1 MRPLMESRSL
11 PPAVLIRLNEMNS
24 TPNLRDIAL
33 EIFQRTLAA
42 IDVESV
48 VRASVRLDADRLL
61 IGANEVDLSLFKRV
75 VVIAVGKASVP
86 MARAVEDSLGPPLAD
101 GLVVTNAMIG
111 RPPRLLP
118 VMVGGHPLPN
128 AGSLDAASAA
138 LKMLRANDSEETL
151 VLFLVSGGGS
161 ALFELPIDAAIT
173 LDDLQAINRALVGCG
188 AVISEMNVVRRFLS
202 AVKGGRLAAA
212 APRSRQISLYVSDV
226 NSDDLSTVSSG
237 PTLPSA
243 ATRADF
249 AHVIERYDLLDKFP
263 AHVSALIASCIF
275 PDLPRA
281 NAEDNQRRSHHLLL
295 DNRRALAEAKRIAES
310 DFGCVVEI
318 ADDLVEG
325 DVETMMLTHVERVAA
340 LRHKHR
346 GKTVCLLS
354 GGEAV
359 CPVRGD
365 GQGGRNQEFALR
377 AAIHLRQR
385 GLSDIVVLSAG
396 TDGIDGN
403 SPAAGAMAD
412 SDTLRRAEEKDV
424 SAELSLQNSDSFN
437 FFNALGDAV
446 ITGPTGNNVR
456 DVRILLAR

>member
-1 MRPLMESRSL
+1 MPDATSL
-11 PPAVLIRLNEMNS
+11 ILFMTATLMNS
-24 TPNLRDIAL
+24 TSNLRDIAL
-33 EIFQRTLAA
+33 EIFKRTLAA

-48 VRASVRLDADRLL
+48 VRASVRSDDDRLL
-61 IGANEVDLSLFKRV
+61 IGADEVDLSRFKRV

-111 RPPRLLP
+111 RLPRLLP
-118 VMVGGHPLPN
+118 VIVGGHPLPN
-128 AGSLDAASAA
+128 AGSLEAASRA

-151 VLFLVSGGGS
+151 VLFLISGGGS

-173 LDDLQAINRALVGCG
+173 LDDLQAVNRALVGCG

-212 APRSRQISLYVSDV
+212 AQRSRQISLYVSDV

-237 PTLPSA
+237 LTLPSS

-249 AHVIERYDLLDKFP
+249 AHIIERYGLLNKFP
-263 AHVSALIASCIF
+263 SRVSALMRSCIF
-275 PDLPRA
+275 PDLPRV
-281 NAEDNQRRSHHLLL
+281 NAEDNQRRSHYLLL
-295 DNRRALAEAKRIAES
+295 DNRRALVEAKRIAES

-318 ADDLVEG
+318 AEDLVEG

-340 LRHKHR
+340 LRHAHR

-359 CPVRGD
+359 CPVRGA

-403 SPAAGAMAD
+403 SPAAGAMVD

-437 FFNALGDAV
+437 FFNALGDTI

>member
-1 MRPLMESRSL
+1 
-11 PPAVLIRLNEMNS
+11 MNS

-33 EIFQRTLAA
+33 EIFHRALTA
-42 IDVESV
+42 IDVEAV

-61 IGANEVDLSLFKRV
+61 IGAIEVDLSPLKRI

-86 MARAVEDSLGPPLAD
+86 MARAVEDSLDARIVD

-138 LKMLRANDSEETL
+138 LKILRANDSEETL

-237 PTLPSA
+237 LTLPSA

-249 AHVIERYDLLDKFP
+249 DRVVERYDLLDKFP
-263 AHVSALIASCIF
+263 AHVSAIIAGAGA

-281 NAEDNQRRSHHLLL
+281 GAEDGRRRSHHLLL
-295 DNRRALAEAKRIAES
+295 DNRKALVEAKRIAES
-310 DFGCVVEI
+310 DFGCAVEI
-318 ADDLVEG
+318 DEDLVEG

-340 LRHKHR
+340 LRHTHR

-359 CPVRGD
+359 CPVRGA

-403 SPAAGAMAD
+403 SPAAGAMVD

-437 FFNALGDAV
+437 FFNALGDAI

>member
-1 MRPLMESRSL
+1 LHKSIFF
-11 PPAVLIRLNEMNS
+11 LILLRKMDS
-24 TPNLRDIAL
+24 TTNLRDIAL

-42 IDVESV
+42 IEVEVV
-48 VRASVRLDADRLL
+48 VRAYVRLDADRLL
-61 IGANEVDLSLFKRV
+61 IGANEVDLSRFKRV

-86 MARAVEDSLGPPLAD
+86 MARAVEDSLDARITD

-138 LKMLRANDSEETL
+138 LKILRANDSEETL

-202 AVKGGRLAAA
+202 AVKGGRLAA
-212 APRSRQISLYVSDV
+212 VSDV

-237 PTLPSA
+237 LTLPGA

-249 AHVIERYDLLDKFP
+249 DRVVERYDLLDKFP
-263 AHVSALIASCIF
+263 AHVSALIAGGGL
-275 PDLPRA
+275 PDLPRS
-281 NAEDNQRRSHHLLL
+281 NAEDGRRRSHHLLL
-295 DNRRALAEAKRIAES
+295 DNRKALVEAKRIAES
-310 DFGCVVEI
+310 DFGCVAEI
-318 ADDLVEG
+318 AEDLVEG

-359 CPVRGD
+359 CPVRGA

-385 GLSDIVVLSAG
+385 GLSDIVMLSAG

-403 SPAAGAMAD
+403 SPAAGAMVD

>member
-1 MRPLMESRSL
+1 
-11 PPAVLIRLNEMNS
+11 MNS

-33 EIFQRTLAA
+33 EIFHRALAA

-48 VRASVRLDADRLL
+48 ARASLRPDADQLL
-61 IGANEVDLSLFKRV
+61 IIDEPVDLSRFKRV
-75 VVIAVGKASVP
+75 VVIGVGKASVP
-86 MARAVEDSLGPPLAD
+86 MARAVEDLLGPPLAG
-101 GLVVTNAMIG
+101 GLVVTNAVVG
-111 RPPRLLP
+111 ESPRTLP
-118 VMVGGHPLPN
+118 VIVGGHPLPN
-128 AGSLDAASAA
+128 AGSLDAASKA
-138 LKMLRANDSEETL
+138 LKILGANDSEDTL
-151 VLFLVSGGGS
+151 VLFLISGGGS

-173 LDDLQAINRALVGCG
+173 LDDLQAVNRALVGCG

-237 PTLPSA
+237 LTLPGV

-249 AHVIERYDLLDKFP
+249 DRVVERYDLLEKFP
-263 AHVSALIASCIF
+263 AHVSALIAGGGL

-281 NAEDNQRRSHHLLL
+281 NAEDARRRSHHLLL
-295 DNRRALAEAKRIAES
+295 DNRKALLEAKRIAES
-310 DFGCVVEI
+310 DFGCMVEI
-318 ADDLVEG
+318 AEDLVEG

-340 LRHKHR
+340 LRHTHR

-359 CPVRGD
+359 CPVRGA
-365 GQGGRNQEFALR
+365 GQGGRNQEFTLR
-377 AAIHLRQR
+377 AAIHLNQR

-403 SPAAGAMAD
+403 SPAAGSTAD
-412 SDTLRRAEEKDV
+412 SDTLRRAEEKGV
-424 SAELSLQNSDSFN
+424 SAERSLQNSDSFN
-437 FFNALGDAV
+437 FFNALGDTI

>member
-1 MRPLMESRSL
+1 
-11 PPAVLIRLNEMNS
+11 MNS

-48 VRASVRLDADRLL
+48 VRASVRLDDDRLL
-61 IGANEVDLSLFKRV
+61 VGAHEVDLSRFKRV

-86 MARAVEDSLGPPLAD
+86 MARAVEDSLDARIAD

-111 RPPRLLP
+111 LPPRLLP

-138 LKMLRANDSEETL
+138 LKILRANDSEETL

-173 LDDLQAINRALVGCG
+173 LDDLQSINRALVGCG

-226 NSDDLSTVSSG
+226 NSDDLSTISSG
-237 PTLPSA
+237 PTLPSS

-263 AHVSALIASCIF
+263 DRVTALITSRIL

-281 NAEDNQRRSHHLLL
+281 NAEEGRRRSHHLLL
-295 DNRRALAEAKRIAES
+295 DNRKALVEAKRIAES
-310 DFGCVVEI
+310 DFGCVAEI
-318 ADDLVEG
+318 AEDLVEG
-325 DVETMMLTHVERVAA
+325 DVETMMLAHVERVAA

-412 SDTLRRAEEKDV
+412 SDTLRRAEEKNV
-424 SAELSLQNSDSFN
+424 SVELSLQNSDSFN

>member
-1 MRPLMESRSL
+1 
-11 PPAVLIRLNEMNS
+11 MNS

-33 EIFQRTLAA
+33 EIFHRALAA

-48 VRASVRLDADRLL
+48 ARASLRPDADQLL
-61 IGANEVDLSLFKRV
+61 IIDDPVDLSRFKRV

-86 MARAVEDSLGPPLAD
+86 MARAVEDSLGGRIAG
-101 GLVVTNAMIG
+101 GLVVTNAVVG
-111 RPPRLLP
+111 ESPRLLP
-118 VMVGGHPLPN
+118 MIVGGHPLPN
-128 AGSLDAASAA
+128 AGSLDAASKA
-138 LKMLRANDSEETL
+138 LKILDANDSEDTL
-151 VLFLVSGGGS
+151 VLFLISGGGS

-173 LDDLQAINRALVGCG
+173 LDDLQAVNRALVGCG

-237 PTLPSA
+237 LTLPGV

-249 AHVIERYDLLDKFP
+249 NRVVERYDLLEKFP
-263 AHVSALIASCIF
+263 AHVSALIAGGGL

-281 NAEDNQRRSHHLLL
+281 NAEDARRRSHHLLL
-295 DNRRALAEAKRIAES
+295 DNRKALLEAKRIAES

-318 ADDLVEG
+318 AEDLVEG

-340 LRHKHR
+340 LRHTHR

-359 CPVRGD
+359 CPVRGA
-365 GQGGRNQEFALR
+365 GQGGRNQEFTLR
-377 AAIHLRQR
+377 AAIHLNQR

-403 SPAAGAMAD
+403 SPAAGSTAD
-412 SDTLRRAEEKDV
+412 SDTLRRAEEKGV
-424 SAELSLQNSDSFN
+424 SAERSLQNSDSFN
-437 FFNALGDAV
+437 FFNALGDTI

>member
-1 MRPLMESRSL
+1 
-11 PPAVLIRLNEMNS
+11 MNS
-24 TPNLRDIAL
+24 TTNLRDIAL
-33 EIFQRTLAA
+33 EIFHRALAA
-42 IDVESV
+42 IDVEAV
-48 VRASVRLDADRLL
+48 VRASVRPDADRLL
-61 IGANEVDLSLFKRV
+61 IGADEIDLSRFKRV

-86 MARAVEDSLGPPLAD
+86 MARAVEDSLDDRIAD
-101 GLVVTNAMIG
+101 GVVVTNAMIG

-118 VMVGGHPLPN
+118 VVVGGHPLPN

-138 LKMLRANDSEETL
+138 LKILRANDSEETL

-188 AVISEMNVVRRFLS
+188 AVISEINVVRRFLS

-249 AHVIERYDLLDKFP
+249 DRVVERYDLLDKFP
-263 AHVSALIASCIF
+263 VHVSALIAGGL

-281 NAEDNQRRSHHLLL
+281 SAEDGRRRSHRLLL
-295 DNRRALAEAKRIAES
+295 DNRKALVEAKRIAES

-318 ADDLVEG
+318 AEDLVEG

-340 LRHKHR
+340 LRHTHR